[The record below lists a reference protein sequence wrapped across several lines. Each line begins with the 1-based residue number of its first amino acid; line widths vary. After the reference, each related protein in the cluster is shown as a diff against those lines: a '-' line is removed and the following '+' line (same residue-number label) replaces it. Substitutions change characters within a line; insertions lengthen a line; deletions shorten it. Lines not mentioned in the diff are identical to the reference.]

1 MFVLCRWR
9 LLCITL
15 IALAP
20 LAAIAADDKK
30 PISLFD
36 GKTLAGWTATD
47 FGGEGKVRVEDGRIL
62 MERGE
67 PATGITITDDAFK
80 KLPKIDYEITLEAM
94 RVDGGD
100 FFCGLTF
107 PVNDDPC
114 SLIVGGWGGGVVGL
128 SSLNGSDAS
137 ENETTTFRT
146 FDNNKWY
153 RIRLRVS
160 KDAIDGWIDDEKQ
173 FHVNLDEVSVSI
185 RFEVEP
191 SRPLGFS
198 CWNTTAALKNIV
210 VKPLD

>member
-1 MFVLCRWR
+1 MFVLCRSHW
-9 LLCITL
+9 LCLTL

-47 FGGEGKVRVEDGRIL
+47 FGGEGKVRIDDGRIL

-153 RIRLRVS
+153 RIRLRVA